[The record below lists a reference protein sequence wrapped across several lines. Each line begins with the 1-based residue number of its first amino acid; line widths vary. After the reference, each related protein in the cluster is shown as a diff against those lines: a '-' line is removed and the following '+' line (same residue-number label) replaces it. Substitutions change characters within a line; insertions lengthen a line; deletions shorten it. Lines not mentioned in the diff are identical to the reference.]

1 MYSVGTNKSIRSD
14 TFTILKRGFD
24 TIAAISDGN
33 QMMPNMQPLSWKSI
47 DQHRQHIGT
56 MRLIVRKPECLD
68 DGIAER
74 RFKQGTTVIPAPL
87 MMCTWSYSKLRQ
99 FVGKA

>member
-1 MYSVGTNKSIRSD
+1 MSRTGAATKRCRICSRSAGRASIS
-14 TFTILKRGFD
+14 
-24 TIAAISDGN
+24 IAS
-33 QMMPNMQPLSWKSI
+33 
-47 DQHRQHIGT
+47 T

-74 RFKQGTTVIPAPL
+74 SFKQGTTVILAPL

>member
-1 MYSVGTNKSIRSD
+1 MYSIGTNKSISGD
-14 TFTILKRGFD
+14 TFTVLKRGFD

-33 QMMPNMQPLSWKSI
+33 QTMPNMQPLSWKSI
-47 DQHRQHIGT
+47 DQHRQHIGA

-74 RFKQGTTVIPAPL
+74 RF
-87 MMCTWSYSKLRQ
+87 
-99 FVGKA
+99 

>member
-1 MYSVGTNKSIRSD
+1 MYSVGTNKSIRGD
-14 TFTILKRGFD
+14 TFTVLKRGFD
-24 TIAAISDGN
+24 AIGAISDGD
-33 QMMPNMQPLSWKSI
+33 QTMTDMQPLGWKSI
-47 DQHRQHIGT
+47 DQHRQHIGA
-56 MRLIVRKPECLD
+56 MRLIVWKPECLD

-87 MMCTWSYSKLRQ
+87 MMCTWSYPKLRQ